1 MLHLKKNVI
10 SFLLLIISS
19 LIHAQSVEFKNI
31 STKDGLPQSDVF
43 DAIQDD
49 IGYIWFAT
57 QGGGIAKYDGNKFS
71 IYNQNNGL
79 LSNFTNGLFI
89 KNDSLFIATNKGLS
103 ILYKEQ
109 FSNYDSPKINS
120 IYQLN
125 NEVYLA
131 TQQGIYTFN
140 KDYIAPIKTNLKIDL
155 SSIKRVDYFS
165 AYYWIQT
172 QNQLWKTRTLQNP
185 KSIVK
190 ASRNEALLFF
200 KKHNSLL
207 KQYKNHHAVNTT
219 KLVKV
224 YQDKQQNS
232 WLLTEGNGVYKSIAT
247 NFQHY
252 ETADTKNI
260 GQITAVHA
268 NDKDI
273 WFSDANHLF
282 KKDSLGIQ
290 SISTQNHQFNIASI
304 TTDKQHNLWIGSKN
318 NGIYIF
324 REQRDSLHI
333 NNYTIE
339 RLYTQNGFPNN
350 RIQQIHINKD
360 TIWVLTKNAGII
372 KLDYDFTKGYVK
384 KIRRFN
390 KNNGL
395 KEHAITTSILHNN
408 TVWYA
413 TRNGDL
419 GFVKNNTVTH
429 YSNVLK
435 QKTAINAIAINNKRL
450 YLGTLGSGIW
460 NADSNQINNLKPLN
474 NSFLSS
480 LNVYQILFDEDNNLW
495 VGSEKGLDKLTLKN
509 AIIEASTHYN
519 ASDGFIGIE
528 SSLNTAIKAF
538 DTNLWFGTKNG
549 ITKYTPSNNNPL
561 KKKPTI
567 NFENIEVDYQSI
579 DSLNNVIISNT
590 IQLDPKQNN
599 LSFTYKTIDLTHP
612 NRVEY
617 QWKLNDDIGD
627 WTATNSINFP
637 NLKSGE
643 YTFTITSRN
652 AFKLESLPKI
662 FHFYIDKP
670 MYEKGWFIASSIGFI
685 VVILFIGIAAYIER
699 INKKNKEKVAKLTL
713 ENHLINLEQKALQL
727 QMNPHFIFNVLNGIK
742 ALGNSGNT
750 AELNATVSQFATL
763 LRAILNNSREEEVS
777 LHQEINTLKNYIELE
792 QKMSS
797 NAFQYTFNTHTN
809 NIDLEE
815 ILIPPMLIQP
825 FIENAIKHGF
835 KGKSETGQ
843 ITINFTVK
851 SNYLHCVIIDNGIG
865 YNHSKKTSKNHKS
878 LALKVT
884 QERIKNLTKYSSF
897 DISELQE
904 KNKITGTK
912 VAFKIPLKT
921 DY

>member
-1 MLHLKKNVI
+1 MLHLKKIVI

-19 LIHAQSVEFKNI
+19 LIHAQSIQFKNI
-31 STKDGLPQSDVF
+31 STKEGLPQSDVL
-43 DAIQDD
+43 DAVQDD

-57 QGGGIAKYDGNKFS
+57 QGGGIAKFDGKEFS

-89 KNDSLFIATNKGLS
+89 KNDSLFVATNKGLS
-103 ILYKEQ
+103 ILYKEK
-109 FSNYDSPKINS
+109 FSNYDSPKINT
-120 IYQLN
+120 IHQLN
-125 NEVYLA
+125 NEIYLA

-140 KDYIAPIKTNLKIDL
+140 KDYIAPIKINLKIDL

-165 AYYWIQT
+165 GYYWIQT

-185 KSIVK
+185 KSIIK
-190 ASRNEALLFF
+190 TTKKETRLFF
-200 KKHNSLL
+200 KKHDNLL
-207 KQYKNHHAVNTT
+207 NKYKNHSVAKAT
-219 KLVKV
+219 KLIKF
-224 YQDKQQNS
+224 YKDKQQNC
-232 WLLTEGNGVYKSIAT
+232 WLLTQGNGVYKSIAT

-252 ETADTKNI
+252 ENADTKSI
-260 GQITAVHA
+260 GLITAVHTKGK
-268 NDKDI
+268 NL
-273 WFSDANHLF
+273 WFSDGNHFF
-282 KKDSLGIQ
+282 KKDSLRIQ
-290 SISTQNHQFNIASI
+290 NISTQNHQFKIASI

-318 NGIYIF
+318 KGIYIF
-324 REQRDSLHI
+324 RKQIDSLNI
-333 NNYTIE
+333 NGYTIE

-350 RIQQIHINKD
+350 KIQQIHINKD
-360 TIWVLTKNAGII
+360 TVWVLTKNAGII

-395 KEHAITTSILHNN
+395 KAHAITTSIIHNN

-413 TRNGDL
+413 TRNGAL

-435 QKTAINAIAINNKRL
+435 QKTAINSIGINNNRL
-450 YLGTLGSGIW
+450 YLGTLGSGVW
-460 NADSNQINNLKPLN
+460 NTNSNQINNLKPLN

-495 VGSEKGLDKLTLKN
+495 IGSEKGLDKLELKN
-509 AIIEASTHYN
+509 SSITKSTHYN
-519 ASDGFIGIE
+519 ANDGFIGIE
-528 SSLNTAIKAF
+528 TSLNTAIKTD

-549 ITKYTPSNNNPL
+549 ITKYTPSNNNQL

-579 DSLNNVIISNT
+579 DSLNNAIISNT
-590 IQLDPKQNN
+590 IQLEPKQNN
-599 LSFTYKTIDLTHP
+599 LSFTFKTIDLTHP

-617 QWKLNDDIGD
+617 QWRLNENIGD
-627 WTATNSINFP
+627 WTTTNSINFP
-637 NLKSGE
+637 NLKSGK
-643 YTFTITSRN
+643 YTFTVTSRN

-670 MYEKGWFIASSIGFI
+670 MYEKSWFIASSIG
-685 VVILFIGIAAYIER
+685 LFVFVLLIIISSYVER
-699 INKKNKEKVAKLTL
+699 INKKNKEEVKKLTL

-750 AELNATVSQFATL
+750 EELNATVSQFATL
-763 LRAILNNSREEEVS
+763 LRAILNNSRAEEIS
-777 LHQEINTLKNYIELE
+777 LSNEISTLKNYVELE

-797 NAFQYTFNTHTN
+797 NAFQYVFNTHTN

-851 SNYLHCVIIDNGIG
+851 TNYLHCVIIDNGIG
-865 YNHSKKTSKNHKS
+865 YNHSKKTTNNHKS

-884 QERIKNLTKYSSF
+884 QERIKNLSKYSSF

-912 VAFKIPLKT
+912 IEFKIPLKT